1 MYLIKYAAKV
11 AFSNNADARSMAEKV
26 ISLME
31 VKFFSAEEWISEKR
45 LTG

>member
-1 MYLIKYAAKV
+1 
-11 AFSNNADARSMAEKV
+11 MAEKV